1 MAKSVASFF
10 RHFMLWFL
18 RLNNRERALV
28 CFTGVC
34 LLGFAVYS
42 AISQIEQ
49 HIVDTERVLAI
60 RSQQL
65 DELNRVVQRYKSLKG
80 RLERVQRTFAQ
91 SQMTF
96 KEVTDQL
103 DKIVRQ
109 TIGNN
114 TYDLKKGGSP
124 SQIGFEYEK
133 QAFTLNIRSLSL
145 EQVTRLLYQLEQGD
159 SPLSLGKVDVI
170 KSPADNTYS
179 ATLEIF
185 SIQKS

>member
-1 MAKSVASFF
+1 MAKSVASFV
-10 RHFMLWFL
+10 RHFTLWFL
-18 RLNNRERALV
+18 RLNNRERTLICV
-28 CFTGVC
+28 TGIC
-34 LLGFAVYS
+34 LLGFAVYTV
-42 AISQIEQ
+42 AAQIELY
-49 HIVDTERVLAI
+49 IVNTERVLAV
-60 RSQQL
+60 RTQQL
-65 DELNRVVQRYKSLKG
+65 DELSRVIQRYKSLKG

-133 QAFTLNIRSLSL
+133 QAFTLNIRSLTL

-170 KSPADNTYS
+170 KAPADNTYS